1 MENTTMNL
9 DSIIAALVAQ
19 YITPIIKAQ
28 IAEQMDVVRPEL
40 EADLEDWGDKK
51 LRFLTNHVEKT
62 IAEAAQDFV
71 SDAIDGYDFSNHVV
85 EAVNSTLAKSLR
97 KMANEL

>member
-28 IAEQMDVVRPEL
+28 IAEQMEIALDGWEN
-40 EADLEDWGDKK
+40 KK
-51 LRFLTNHVEKT
+51 LQFLT
-62 IAEAAQDFV
+62 
-71 SDAIDGYDFSNHVV
+71 NHVV